1 VTKWKTGKET
11 PLFAGAARLPTS
23 LFAMVLIEKLTL
35 NKARSGR
42 NPFRMKTSK
51 LLLLCLLAAPILRAQ
66 DFSFTYDHFALEV
79 QDLQKVGDYYA
90 RVFMMEEI
98 PHPSEPTGFRWFR
111 IRGNT
116 QLHLIGKDTV
126 PVEDRKSE
134 HLCLSVSDM
143 DAFIAHL
150 EKSRIPYW
158 DWPGEP
164 GSVTLRADGVRQIY
178 LKDPESNWIEVNTA
192 EH

>member
-1 VTKWKTGKET
+1 MISRPGRYFHPVKS
-11 PLFAGAARLPTS
+11 FS
-23 LFAMVLIEKLTL
+23 LA
-35 NKARSGR
+35 
-42 NPFRMKTSK
+42 
-51 LLLLCLLAAPILRAQ
+51 LLCLLAAPFLQAQ

-79 QDLQKVGDYYA
+79 QDLQKVGDYYKE
-90 RVFMMEEI
+90 VLLLEEI

-111 IRGNT
+111 VRGNT

-126 PVEDRKSE
+126 PVENRKSE
-134 HLCLSVSDM
+134 HLCLSVSDL

-150 EKSRIPYW
+150 EKSGVPYW

-178 LKDPESNWIEVNTA
+178 LRDPESNWIEINTA
-192 EH
+192 KH